1 MLPKDGDLNELKNCR
16 PIALLPIFHKIFSKL
31 IYNCISSYLFSQ
43 QSFDQHGFTPG
54 IRIEDALLC
63 AEVVIEHHLE
73 FNLELWLLSMDMR
86 KAFDTIDHHA
96 LMQSLRSKGLPDAY
110 ISLLSVMY
118 TNQKASA
125 NGSSTFPIQRD
136 IKQRDTLSAILFN
149 CILDIAFDTWRIS
162 LANEGILITHGLQKT
177 NQYTI
182 CK

>member
-1 MLPKDGDLNELKNCR
+1 ML
-16 PIALLPIFHKIFSKL
+16 IFHLK
-31 IYNCISSYLFSQ
+31 YVQ
-43 QSFDQHGFTPG
+43 
-54 IRIEDALLC
+54 RIEDALLC

-125 NGSSTFPIQRD
+125 NGSSKFPIQRGV
-136 IKQRDTLSAILFN
+136 KQGDTLSVILFN
-149 CILDIAFDTWRIS
+149 CVLDIAFDTWRFY
-162 LANEGILITHGLQKT
+162 LQTKE
-177 NQYTI
+177 Y
-182 CK
+182 